1 MIPYVEIKDKY
12 TLKTMALV
20 EPQECWFELSY
31 QDIGEFE
38 VYCRATKENLLA
50 LQKGRYVKLPHKRFI
65 WVITAIRYTFTVGGT
80 RMISATGY
88 EAKWLLGKRCIL
100 TPKELQGTI
109 TKAIYGLV
117 SANMGEA
124 LEDANPRKI
133 KGFTVD
139 AANDLLI
146 DISGTQAPRGNL
158 MAFVNP
164 LLKTY
169 NCGSI
174 VEFENG
180 VLKYRIFTGEI
191 KTQSVRFSQSL
202 DNLLSSEY
210 LTNDAEVATY
220 ALVVSEI
227 EETETTTTITNDADG
242 NEVTETVETK
252 KSVDYTQDHN
262 IGGTGIDRAEIVI
275 ESKLSTKYE
284 DANGVEQETTPDS
297 ALYKSWQIEEGKTKL
312 AEHITIEEINGEI
325 DIVNSNYKFDEHFFI
340 GDMVRVQ
347 DEYFNFFADKNISKI
362 RFKQDANGYG
372 EEAEYGG

>member
-31 QDIGEFE
+31 QDVGEFE
-38 VYCRATKENLLA
+38 IYCRASRANLLA
-50 LQKGRYVKLPHKRFI
+50 LQKGRYVKLPNKRFI
-65 WVITAIRYTFTVGGT
+65 WVITSVRYTFTAGGA

-88 EAKWLLGKRCIL
+88 EAKWLLNKRCIL

-109 TKAIYGLV
+109 TQAVYGLV
-117 SANMGEA
+117 NHALGTGASAARTISDNNG
-124 LEDANPRKI
+124 NHK
-133 KGFTVD
+133 FFVD
-139 AANDLLI
+139 TNDLLI

-158 MAFVNP
+158 MEFVNP
-164 LLKTY
+164 LLKQY

-180 VLKYRIFTGEI
+180 TLKYRIFTGAV

-210 LTNDAEVATY
+210 LTDDAEIATS
-220 ALVVSEI
+220 ALVVS
-227 EETETTTTITNDADG
+227 
-242 NEVTETVETK
+242 TVDD
-252 KSVDYTQDHN
+252 VDYTQTQDT
-262 IGGTGIDRAEIVI
+262 GATGIDRAEVLV
-275 ESKLSTKYE
+275 ESNISTKYE
-284 DANGVEQETTPDS
+284 DADGNEKETTPGS
-297 ALYKSWQIEEGKTKL
+297 ALYQGWLIEEGKNKL
-312 AEHITIEEINGEI
+312 AEHITMEEVSGEI
-325 DIVNSNYKFDEHFFI
+325 DIANSNYAFDDDFFI

-347 DEYFNFFADKNISKI
+347 DEYFNFFVNSTISKYT
-362 RFKQDANGYG
+362 FKQDANGYG